1 MSCKETLTNDLL
13 SENFRAEK
21 HSNSSKT
28 GSNVRILLLVVVIY
42 LKLRVTTSS
51 GVLHPQKACT
61 YH

>member
-1 MSCKETLTNDLL
+1 MSIKETLTNDLL

-42 LKLRVTTSS
+42 L
-51 GVLHPQKACT
+51 
-61 YH
+61 